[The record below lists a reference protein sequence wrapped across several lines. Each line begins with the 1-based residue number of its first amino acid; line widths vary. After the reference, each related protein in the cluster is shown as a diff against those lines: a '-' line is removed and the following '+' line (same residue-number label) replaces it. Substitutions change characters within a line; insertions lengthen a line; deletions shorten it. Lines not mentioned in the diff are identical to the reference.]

1 MFIAPAEVQDQ
12 KLKGRLRGYNKAAV
26 EKLLQDVVASYE
38 QVWQERDQL
47 RSRVEALEQE
57 LAPLRDAER
66 LLSGSLFAAERAA
79 ADVRALAE
87 KEASEL
93 LAQGRAEG
101 KAQQTE
107 MDARR
112 TWLENEINRLELVE
126 RELQTSL
133 RAFLLAGLE
142 LVEDREASRPA
153 QVVEVPLSNPET
165 PDPAPVHGG

>member
-26 EKLLQDVVASYE
+26 ERLLQDVVASYE

-47 RSRVEALEQE
+47 RGRVEALEQE
-57 LAPLRDAER
+57 LAPLRDAEH

-87 KEASEL
+87 KEAAEL
-93 LAQGRAEG
+93 LAQGRADNR
-101 KAQQTE
+101 AQLRE
-107 MDARR
+107 LDAQR
-112 TWLENEINRLELVE
+112 TWLENEIDRLGLVE
-126 RELQTSL
+126 RELQESI

-142 LVEDREASRPA
+142 LVEDHEASRTA

-165 PDPAPVHGG
+165 PDPAPVQGG